1 MPASADERDPTVPQ
15 LNQMFG
21 RELHAEP
28 EIGADMIVVAPSEA
42 AQHLNHRNAETSQ
55 TLDDFRICAF
65 GGAQQQ
71 PVDAML
77 THPLDEAVLAS
88 RRFPGI
94 CEKRNPAGAIQRVV
108 HPRGQ
113 FGVERVGDLADD
125 EPDRIGMARTEIGG
139 GAIVDIA
146 ERVDRG
152 LHARSRRLC
161 GERIVAQD
169 ERHRRRR
176 NAGVLGDVLQRH
188 ARQHSR
194 PAPALGRTI

>member
-1 MPASADERDPTVPQ
+1 
-15 LNQMFG
+15 MFG

-28 EIGADMIVVAPSEA
+28 EIGADVIIVAPSEA

-55 TLDDFRICAF
+55 TLDDLRICAF

-88 RRFPGI
+88 RQFPGI
-94 CEKRNPAGAIQRVV
+94 CEKRNPPGAIQRVV

-125 EPDRIGMARTEIGG
+125 EPDRIGIARAEIGG
-139 GAIVDIA
+139 GAVIDIA
-146 ERVDRG
+146 QRVDRG
-152 LHARSRRLC
+152 LDARAGGLC

-169 ERHRRRR
+169 EGHRRRR
-176 NAGVLGDVLQRH
+176 NAGVLGDVLQRYP
-188 ARQHSR
+188 RQHSR
-194 PAPALGRTI
+194 PGPALERCGHLDRSK